1 MRVAANRLD
10 KLMSTDAPQDEIET
24 WLLERRTWALIDIL
38 YSYRSAPA
46 KPPLKVWKLTSNT
59 IAEESF
65 YRQNMSAREN
75 LLVISWLQRTLSN
88 PPGPELRGVKWQM
101 TRAQVKK
108 KKMSGFGVSTA
119 TTAIVRTLDPDAPLR
134 ENASIDSEDAEFDR
148 ALFRHVFGLLQ
159 SGDYEAAQQVC
170 EATGNYTIT
179 AAMNGMVEYRDPV
192 LDGVVLNPE
201 ETIARGTKRKA
212 LWRRMC
218 LRLATAPQADK
229 YERAIYGLLCGDLD
243 SVLFVSESWEAHLL
257 AYVQHLAATEIET
270 YLRSNDRI
278 NLTSQ
283 ELLAFPQ
290 SQASTIS
297 DILNA
302 LSRSPSPIVRA
313 QSEHPLRH
321 IQGGII
327 TNVVAKIMQDAR
339 QKMESVRD
347 EIEDSNILMDDSCL
361 LRFLAHL
368 ALFLKSIGM
377 DAGEDEDA
385 VAVLK
390 FYVEDLAICDKG
402 HLAPLYV
409 AQLPEEAAIEAYSF
423 LLADISD
430 PKKRAEQFALA
441 DKFDLD
447 ILNTLRRTI
456 QRVFDEHEDEYPA
469 IESHTELDLTNESP
483 ADQQLSN
490 SLLWF
495 VDARMWDDAVDSANA
510 LYLRFLLSGKVKS
523 AENLHAQLANSQLYD
538 VLNDFEE
545 QVDYSMA
552 EIEDAHFP
560 GTKSRAE
567 FRQYEG
573 LILGVGLIRMWDAVY
588 SEKVLDGDRAWRLKA
603 KDVLDRVKPALVDL
617 ICGWMTGVV
626 EADKVDAIHRLRVL
640 YIPYLLL
647 ELHRVLQQGQA
658 VHKSY
663 PKDALEMVDLVASEE
678 LDIYKLLLEGERL
691 DEYLVAIASVSLVVG
706 ADSQNGIWRV

>member
-1 MRVAANRLD
+1 
-10 KLMSTDAPQDEIET
+10 
-24 WLLERRTWALIDIL
+24 
-38 YSYRSAPA
+38 
-46 KPPLKVWKLTSNT
+46 
-59 IAEESF
+59 
-65 YRQNMSAREN
+65 
-75 LLVISWLQRTLSN
+75 
-88 PPGPELRGVKWQM
+88 M
-101 TRAQVKK
+101 TRAQVKQ
-108 KKMSGFGVSTA
+108 KKMAGFGIK
-119 TTAIVRTLDPDAPLR
+119 TTTTGIVKTLDPDAPLR
-134 ENASIDSEDAEFDR
+134 ENASIHSEDAEFER

-159 SGDYEAAQQVC
+159 SGNYEAAQQVC
-170 EATGNYTIT
+170 EVTGNYTIT

-192 LDGVVLNPE
+192 IDGVVLNPE

-218 LRLATAPQADK
+218 LRLTRAPQADK

-243 SVLFVSESWEAHLL
+243 SVLSVSESWEAQLL
-257 AYVQHLAATEIET
+257 AYVQQLAATEIET
-270 YLRSNDRI
+270 YLGANGRLDLANK
-278 NLTSQ
+278 

-290 SQASTIS
+290 SQARTIS
-297 DILNA
+297 DILNT
-302 LSRSPSPIVRA
+302 LSESRSPIVRA

-327 TNVVAKIMQDAR
+327 TNVVTKIMQDAR
-339 QKMESVRD
+339 HKMERVRD
-347 EIEDSNILMDDSCL
+347 EIEDSNILTDDAYL

-377 DAGEDEDA
+377 DAGAEDDA

-390 FYVEDLAICDKG
+390 FYVEDLAICDKA

-409 AQLPEEAAIEAYSF
+409 SQLPEEAAIEAYSF

-441 DKFDLD
+441 DKFGLD

-456 QRVFDEHEDEYPA
+456 QRVFDDHENEYPA
-469 IESHTELDLTNESP
+469 IESHKELDFTNVSP
-483 ADQQLSN
+483 ADRQLSN

-495 VDARMWDDAVDSANA
+495 VDAKMWDDVVDSANA

-523 AENLHAQLANSQLYD
+523 AENLYAQLASSQLYD

-545 QVDYSMA
+545 QVDYSMT
-552 EIEDAHFP
+552 EIEQAHFP

-567 FRQYEG
+567 FRQYEALIAGIG
-573 LILGVGLIRMWDAVY
+573 LVSMWDGVY
-588 SEKVLDGDRAWRLKA
+588 SQKVLDGDRAWRLKG
-603 KDVLDRVKPALVDL
+603 KEVIDRVKPALVDL
-617 ICGWMTGVV
+617 ICAWMTGDI
-626 EADKVDAIHRLRVL
+626 EEDKVDVIHRLRVL

-658 VHKSY
+658 VHTRY
-663 PKDALEMVDLVASEE
+663 PKDALELVNLVASDA
-678 LDIYKLLLEGERL
+678 LDIYQLLLEGGRL
-691 DEYLVAIASVSLVVG
+691 EEYLVAIASVSLDVG